1 MGSSREKSLQ
11 GKFAILTKF
20 LSKSRLSFIPT
31 IDELKRV
38 KEDGARDLEALQ
50 KCHEESMEEMSMT
63 IADLLEQKRILE
75 LQLQKNGIEPG
86 TCHM

>member
-1 MGSSREKSLQ
+1 MGSSKEKSLQ
-11 GKFAILTKF
+11 GKFAIILDCYF
-20 LSKSRLSFIPT
+20 HSSHLI

-38 KEDGARDLEALQ
+38 REDGARDLDALQ

-86 TCHM
+86 KCHTF